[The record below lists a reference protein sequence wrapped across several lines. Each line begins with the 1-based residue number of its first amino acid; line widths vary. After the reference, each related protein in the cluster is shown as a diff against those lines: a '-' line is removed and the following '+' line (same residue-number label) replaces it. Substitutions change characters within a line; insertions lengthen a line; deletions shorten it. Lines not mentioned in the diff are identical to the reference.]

1 MKLEV
6 IMPKQG
12 IYEGEVTLIGWVAEN
27 GSDVSVGDVLFT
39 MENEKVEIDIEAE
52 DSGILVCTQPNGF
65 VGQVGVVIGYLV
77 STRDEFDQLN
87 VIL

>member
-52 DSGILVCTQPNGF
+52 DSGILVCTQANGF

-77 STRDEFDQLN
+77 STREEFNQLN
-87 VIL
+87 VIR